1 MMSAIFLKI
10 INLSYSASWLILAV
24 VAVRLLLKKAPK
36 WISCVLWALVALRLV
51 VPFSLES
58 AMSLLPSS
66 EVIPADIEME
76 NHPHID
82 SGIYAFNSAVNP
94 VIDTTFA
101 PTEAE
106 SVNPMQVVV
115 AAGYYVWIAG
125 ILIMAVYA
133 IISYLK
139 VRRSVR
145 EAALLEKGIMECDEV
160 KSPFILGILRP
171 IIYVPSGMDAETRK
185 LVLAHERAHIQ
196 RRDYIWKPLGFAL
209 LSVYWFNPLSWIA
222 YILLCRDIESACD
235 ERVIRNKTADYMA
248 AYSQALLNCS
258 VQRRRIAACPVAFGE
273 TGVKMRIK
281 NVLNY
286 KKPAFWIIIASLA
299 VCVILAVC
307 FLTNPRKDETD
318 PAVSSPETR
327 TTSDAEG
334 TVFDEE
340 RIYYYSGNYYT
351 GAGMDTD
358 NMIDFSIRFSPDGT
372 YTWSETP
379 ISSFLG
385 MGTYSI
391 EGGVLTMTD
400 NAEFAGTERVNM
412 FLVAGDK
419 LYYSFEGSD
428 NFNIV
433 KLSDGDEFILGENP
447 LGEYPEVVELDSGV
461 YVWPTD
467 KEIITAQFS
476 LDEEHYHP
484 EVDFAGEIGDPVYA
498 VTAGTI
504 TETGF
509 DDKDGNYIVL
519 EAGDIKITY
528 CHLDEVQVKAGDAVS
543 TGQQIGT
550 LGSTGHSTGPHLALR
565 LYFMDEPQDFLV
577 IYNNQDDQSVSDET
591 ESPLGDVY
599 LARYYNSDK
608 SVYILQDYSDMSSK
622 IVDGDTEIPIEIAMG
637 MYGPSIE
644 KLDIDGDGEDEY
656 IIAECEGTGTGISQ
670 YGLCIVEKDGNDYK
684 LTRYDSQYFADYLD
698 EHIGYSYDISSGKFY
713 VYEILPAYVSRWDGI
728 TVENFDR
735 HDELQDIVWSDI
747 IDIEFKDGKI
757 YLSAPTGYVYEDSP
771 VPDYENAVRV
781 STEIKINEDSGIAF
795 SDIFDFEMDDGEK

>member
-101 PTEAE
+101 PTETE

-160 KSPFILGILRP
+160 KSPFILGIFRP
-171 IIYVPSGMDAETRK
+171 IIYVPSGMDSETRE

-248 AYSQALLNCS
+248 AYSQALLDCS

-286 KKPAFWIIIASLA
+286 KKPAFWIVIASLVTCA
-299 VCVILAVC
+299 VVAIC
-307 FLTNPRKDETD
+307 FLTNPVKASEDNTE
-318 PAVSSPETR
+318 PEA
-327 TTSDAEG
+327 AEAG
-334 TVFDEE
+334 ESYFDEE
-340 RIYYYSGNYYT
+340 RTYYYSGNRID
-351 GAGMDTD
+351 GKDI
-358 NMIDFSIRFSPDGT
+358 IDFSITFSPDGSCQW
-372 YTWSETP
+372 YETP
-379 ISSFLG
+379 ISSYIGFG
-385 MGTYSI
+385 KYKI
-391 EGGVLTMTD
+391 ENGIITMTKGLEKD
-400 NAEFAGTERVNM
+400 LESTYRFEVGENVIR
-412 FLVAGDK
+412 
-419 LYYSFEGSD
+419 YISEGSD
-428 NFNIV
+428 EFGFV
-433 KLSDGDEFILGENP
+433 KLSDGEEFILGENP
-447 LGEYPEVVELDSGV
+447 LGEYPEVVELDPGV

-467 KEIITAQFS
+467 KEVITAQFS

-528 CHLDEVQVKAGDAVS
+528 CHLDEVQVKAGDMVS

-565 LYFMDEPQDFLV
+565 LYFMDEPQDFLEV
-577 IYNNQDDQSVSDET
+577 YNNQDDQQVSDEI
-591 ESPLGDVY
+591 ESPFGDIY

-622 IVDGDTEIPIEIAMG
+622 IVDGDTEIPVEIAMG

-698 EHIGYSYDISSGKFY
+698 EHIGYYYDISSGKFY

-728 TVENFDR
+728 TIENFDR

-781 STEIKINEDSGIAF
+781 STEIKINEDSGIVIGGF
-795 SDIFDFEMDDGEK
+795 YDFEMDDGEK

>member
-82 SGIYAFNSAVNP
+82 SGINAFNSAVNP

-171 IIYVPSGMDAETRK
+171 IIYVPSGMDAETRE

-222 YILLCRDIESACD
+222 YILLCTDIESACD

-286 KKPAFWIIIASLA
+286 KKPAFWIVIASLVTCA
-299 VCVILAVC
+299 VVAIC
-307 FLTNPRKDETD
+307 FLTNPVKASEDNTESE
-318 PAVSSPETR
+318 A
-327 TTSDAEG
+327 AEAG
-334 TVFDEE
+334 ESYFDEE
-340 RIYYYSGNYYT
+340 RTYYYSGNRID
-351 GAGMDTD
+351 GKDI
-358 NMIDFSIRFSPDGT
+358 IDFSITFSPDGSCQW
-372 YTWSETP
+372 YETP
-379 ISSFLG
+379 ISSYIGFG
-385 MGTYSI
+385 KYKI
-391 EGGVLTMTD
+391 ENGIITMTKGLEKD
-400 NAEFAGTERVNM
+400 LESTYRFEVGENVIR
-412 FLVAGDK
+412 
-419 LYYSFEGSD
+419 YISEGSD
-428 NFNIV
+428 EFGFV
-433 KLSDGDEFILGENP
+433 KLSDGEEFILGENP
-447 LGEYPEVVELDSGV
+447 LGEYPEVVELDPGV

-467 KEIITAQFS
+467 KEVITAQFS

-484 EVDFAGEIGDPVYA
+484 EVDFAGEIGDPIYA

-528 CHLDEVQVKAGDAVS
+528 CHLDEVQVKAGDMVS
-543 TGQQIGT
+543 TGQQIGA
-550 LGSTGHSTGPHLALR
+550 LGSTGNSTGPHLALR

-577 IYNNQDDQSVSDET
+577 IYNSQDDQSVSDET
-591 ESPLGDVY
+591 ESPFGDVY

-698 EHIGYSYDISSGKFY
+698 EHIGYYYDISSGKFY

-728 TVENFDR
+728 TIENFDR

-757 YLSAPTGYVYEDSP
+757 YLSAPTGYVYENSP

-781 STEIKINEDSGIAF
+781 STEIKINEDSGIVIGGF
-795 SDIFDFEMDDGEK
+795 YDFEMDDGEK